1 MTPDACRSRLTALLE
16 RETAGAGRL
25 RELLAREQA
34 ALLAND
40 VHALEQVVAEKQGCV
55 VELEAGARERA
66 ALLRTA
72 GLPADA
78 NGMESCIQ
86 SCAAC
91 GAGDA
96 AGAGDL
102 AALWRSTSA
111 LLRDCREMNQRNGGV
126 IETNRR
132 HAARALAILRGQSGN
147 PGLYG
152 PAGEARAD
160 SRSQSLA
167 KA

>member
-1 MTPDACRSRLTALLE
+1 MTPDACRHRLTALLE
-16 RETAGAGRL
+16 REATAAGRL
-25 RELLAREQA
+25 HELLEREQA
-34 ALLAND
+34 ALLGND
-40 VHALEQVVAEKQGCV
+40 ASLLEQVVAEKQACV
-55 VELEAGARERA
+55 AELEAGAGERA
-66 ALLRTA
+66 ALLRAA

-78 NGMESCIQ
+78 GGMESCIQ
-86 SCAAC
+86 SCTAC
-91 GAGDA
+91 GSCDTAGDA
-96 AGAGDL
+96 DL
-102 AALWRSTSA
+102 ATLWRKTST